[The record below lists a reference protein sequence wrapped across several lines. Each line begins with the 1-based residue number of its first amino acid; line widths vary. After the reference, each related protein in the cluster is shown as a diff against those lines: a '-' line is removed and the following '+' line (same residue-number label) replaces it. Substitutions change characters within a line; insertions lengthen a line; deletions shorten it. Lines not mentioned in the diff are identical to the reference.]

1 MLTYDTD
8 VEEAAKFGTVE
19 DYLFFDKVCWLREV
33 SFLFSFNFSLKSAIT
48 LSSVFTNS
56 SWKVMK
62 FELLKQVDFGIPC
75 RALRGFFIYTHK

>member
-33 SFLFSFNFSLKSAIT
+33 SILLPFDFSL
-48 LSSVFTNS
+48 NS
-56 SWKVMK
+56 T
-62 FELLKQVDFGIPC
+62 FALPGIFANVDK
-75 RALRGFFIYTHK
+75 TD